1 MVTNEWANAIET
13 GKLFYIFVQIP
24 LERGEN
30 IVLAFCEK
38 LTKATDLPLIK
49 VCLQS

>member
-1 MVTNEWANAIET
+1 MATVNLYC
-13 GKLFYIFVQIP
+13 LFHFQIP
-24 LERGEN
+24 LDRGEN

-38 LTKATDLPLIK
+38 LTKAPEIPLAK